1 MRSSL
6 TISLAIFAAAV
17 AAGHANASINTVS
30 SAKSLAAKNTTDA
43 ILRSPDGVRW
53 IDSNLKVLSAMKRD
67 DKTLRIDV
75 GLLMSACEDAGSNTT
90 DNRKFAEC
98 YSNCYTNCHSGH
110 FR

>member
-17 AAGHANASINTVS
+17 AAGHANASINTAS

-53 IDSNLKVLSAMKRD
+53 MGSNLKVLSALKRD

-75 GLLMSACEDAGSNTT
+75 GLLMAVCEDAGPKT
-90 DNRKFAEC
+90 DNRKFSEC
-98 YSNCYTNCHSGH
+98 YSNCYTNCHYGH